1 MNLIVSPVGADT
13 DLRAALEDLKM
24 GRYAATHDL
33 LARTAENWSLRARR
47 CHQLVADARDR
58 SIIKMWRDE
67 DPNNP
72 HAVTLWAKA
81 LTEAALDLHRGGG
94 VADVVGR
101 AAAMAQQEWKRA
113 EYLWPK
119 SPEPWIGRLQLAQ
132 LVLDP
137 SSVDPYWNRRVQ
149 PWDRLNDPVMHF
161 LGPWPLLNEINWRDL
176 GSREGHHRMR
186 EYFMYRQSPAVALQ
200 YVHWL
205 VAGRVVNPELLVLPL
220 YALMDVYRQRH
231 GQGQTGALGFFQTEQ
246 VRHFAVQAYDGWFVR
261 VPHTEHAWLSQ
272 WDLNYLAHALVAC
285 GETHRAARVFQAMGP
300 YAVPQPWQDINASL
314 GRSKDWRHEFLRI
327 RSSVQR

>member
-1 MNLIVSPVGADT
+1 MNLIVSPVGPDA
-13 DLRAALEDLKM
+13 DLRGALEDLKL
-24 GRYAATHDL
+24 GRFASTHDL
-33 LARTAENWSLRARR
+33 LVRTGENWSLRARR
-47 CHQLVADARDR
+47 AQQLVAGASDR
-58 SIIKMWRDE
+58 SVIKMWRDVE
-67 DPNNP
+67 PNNA
-72 HAVTLWAKA
+72 HAVTLWARA
-81 LTEAALDLHRGGG
+81 LTEAALELNRGGG
-94 VADVVGR
+94 NTSTVGR
-101 AAAMAQQEWKRA
+101 AMAMAYQEWKRA
-113 EYLWPK
+113 QSLWPK

-137 SSVDPYWNRRVQ
+137 RAVDPYWNRRIQ
-149 PWDRLNDPVMHF
+149 PWERLDDPVMH
-161 LGPWPLLNEINWRDL
+161 LAGPWPLLHEINWRDP

-186 EYFMYRQSPAVALQ
+186 EYFLHRHGTAVALQ

-231 GQGQTGALGFFQTEQ
+231 GQGQAGALGFFQTDQ
-246 VRHFAVQAYDGWFVR
+246 VRHFAVQAYDQWFLH
-261 VPHTEHAWLSQ
+261 VPDTEHAWLSP

-314 GRSKDWRHEFLRI
+314 GRSKDWTLEFLRI
-327 RSSVQR
+327 RSSVLR